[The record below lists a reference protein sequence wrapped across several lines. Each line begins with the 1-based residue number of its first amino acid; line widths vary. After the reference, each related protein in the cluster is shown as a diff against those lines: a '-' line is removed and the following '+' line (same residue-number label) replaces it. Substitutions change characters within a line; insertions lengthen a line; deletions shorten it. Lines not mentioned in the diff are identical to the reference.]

1 MEGEIFASPRIWS
14 KKCVESLILEAN
26 NNVYLFPGKLPHRIS
41 IVKNSFFVS
50 CTSMKIIP
58 PAWREDH
65 EGQPQ
70 LHPNT
75 SGGRTI
81 PKTCHQNTSSGRGE
95 DQENLKEDHQN
106 IISGRDDRPGQHPCR
121 QNTISGRGGRP
132 GQHPC
137 HQNTISG
144 QEDRPDQHPCRQNI
158 S

>member
-14 KKCVESLILEAN
+14 RKCVESLILEAN

-121 QNTISGRGGRP
+121 QNTISGRGGASRSAP
-132 GQHPC
+132 MP
-137 HQNTISG
+137 S
-144 QEDRPDQHPCRQNI
+144 EYY
-158 S
+158 